1 MPILNHIAQLESNG
15 IPGLLSPAAFKTAWS
30 DYMSFVMGELN
41 HLTAGKEYQNLDAKS
56 LLVKFARDPQHAY
69 EFNLASMAF
78 NNHFFFKGINTQP
91 EPSRPS
97 PEFQGNLIQTF
108 SSMETLREEF
118 LTTAEAM
125 FGPGFVWLVQ
135 TNSTRKYRILP
146 TYLAGSPLSGAHYRR
161 QPVDQNTQPEPTNTA
176 GLFGPTSVTQKG
188 KPKMPLGGVDVTPLL
203 CVNTWEHV
211 WLQDYVP
218 RYGFAGK
225 RMYLEA
231 WWDKINWST
240 AEAVA
245 KVVRAGEPKNNFHR

>member
-1 MPILNHIAQLESNG
+1 MDKLESNG
-15 IPGLLSPAAFKTAWS
+15 IPGLLSPAAFKTAYT
-30 DYMSFVMGELN
+30 DYMGFITSELN
-41 HLTAGKEYQNLDAKS
+41 HLTAGKPYQNQEVKN
-56 LLVKFARDPQHAY
+56 LVIEFARDPQRAY

-78 NNHFFFKGINTQP
+78 NNHFFFSGINTQP

-97 PEFQGNLIQTF
+97 AELQVRLIEHF

-135 TNSTRKYRILP
+135 TNTQKASFRILP

-161 QPVDQNTQPEPTNTA
+161 QPVDQNTQHEPTNTA
-176 GLFGPTSVTQKG
+176 GSFGPNSSAQKG
-188 KPKMPLGGVDVTPLL
+188 KPKRPLGGVDVTPLL

-218 RYGFAGK
+218 KHGFAGK
-225 RMYLEA
+225 RLYLEA
-231 WWDKINWST
+231 WWDKINWSV
-240 AEAVA
+240 AEQIATLD
-245 KVVRAGEPKNNFHR
+245 GQPKNRFER